1 MHERIAFLRGLEP
14 RRAGLASYYAIL
26 EAAAG
31 LFQQFPSNAIA
42 LRDILSLSG
51 VSNQTLYNYFPA
63 GRNDVALVLHD
74 RFRRSVV
81 ADFSRHCRA
90 VDWSALPDA
99 QDTAQTLSDSLA
111 QTTFSCLSQDFRL
124 QSALFHYLQ
133 AHRLVSPPS
142 HFRELE
148 DALAQ
153 QIALRY
159 GERFQQQRVALTA
172 SLSVACLVC
181 TVEVA
186 LGNPEFPLDILEA
199 SARKLVGTL
208 LLAGIH
214 ENGHALGNH
223 PAPLYPPSVAV
234 VGAPISPLKRQVL
247 LARMFKR
254 KRLS

>member
-1 MHERIAFLRGLEP
+1 M
-14 RRAGLASYYAIL
+14 ASYHAIL

-90 VDWSALPDA
+90 LDWSALSDS
-99 QDTAQTLSDSLA
+99 QDTTHALSASLA
-111 QTTFSCLSQDFRL
+111 QTAFSCLSQDFCL
-124 QSALFHYLQ
+124 QSALFHYLL
-133 AHRLVSPPS
+133 AHRLVAPAS

-148 DALAQ
+148 EVLAQ
-153 QIALRY
+153 QIVLRY
-159 GERFQQQRVALTA
+159 GERFQKQQLALTT

-186 LGNPEFPLDILEA
+186 LGNPEFPLDTLES
-199 SARKLVGTL
+199 SARKLVQTL
-208 LLAGIH
+208 LLSGIH
-214 ENGHALGNH
+214 ENGSSGGSH
-223 PAPLYPPSVAV
+223 PALLYPPSVAV

-254 KRLS
+254 KRLP